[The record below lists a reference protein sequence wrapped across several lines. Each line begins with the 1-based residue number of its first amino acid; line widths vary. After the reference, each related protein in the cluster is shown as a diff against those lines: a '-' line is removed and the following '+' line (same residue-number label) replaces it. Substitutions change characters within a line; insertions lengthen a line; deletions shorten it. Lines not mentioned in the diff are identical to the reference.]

1 MLPGHGKDKQQAA
14 LPAHVSAEFSRSL
27 HWLGE
32 TSNHR
37 LETRHASHGTLWPN
51 LNLIERRDFIHD
63 ADLVIRGVVE
73 KELKIVAL
81 TKR

>member
-1 MLPGHGKDKQQAA
+1 MAKHL
-14 LPAHVSAEFSRSL
+14 RSL
-27 HWLGE
+27 S
-32 TSNHR
+32 TSAPAPS
-37 LETRHASHGTLWPN
+37 LQVEPIWPK